1 MIKINEETFVKFL
14 FFIFMPLIALATIFI
29 IACSLIHV
37 TALTAFKNIIYF
49 LNTGTFGL
57 ILTIGMI
64 ICLYLWWE
72 KQLLTWKQCLYIFW
86 SMVALCLI
94 IFVLAI
100 LI

>member
-1 MIKINEETFVKFL
+1 MIKINEEIFIKCL
-14 FFIFMPLIALATIFI
+14 CFIFIPLIALATIFI
-29 IACSLIHV
+29 LVCLLIDV
-37 TALTAFKNIIYF
+37 TPLIAFKNIIYF

-64 ICLYLWWE
+64 ICLFLWWE